1 MEGVTLRAM
10 TKEDYEGAYKLW
22 ETIHGFGL
30 LSVDDKEERIHAFID
45 RNPGLSVVA
54 VKDNEIVGTIL
65 CGHDGRK
72 GYFYHVCVREDLRRQ
87 GIGKAMSVACMR
99 ALKDEGIN
107 CVSLNSFKRNNLGNS
122 FWSGEGYKLRDDYNM
137 YDFLLNEENITKF
150 NS

>member
-1 MEGVTLRAM
+1 MENVTLRAM
-10 TKEDYEGAYKLW
+10 TKDDYKGAYKLW

-30 LSVDDKEERIHAFID
+30 LSVDDSEKRIHAFLD

-54 VKDNEIVGTIL
+54 IKDKEIIGTIL

-72 GYFYHVCVREDLRRQ
+72 GSFYHVCVKEELRKQ
-87 GIGKAMSVACMR
+87 GIGKAMSVFCMN

-107 CVSLNSFKRNNLGNS
+107 YLALNTFKRNTLGNS

-137 YDFLLNEENITKF
+137 YDFLLNEENITRF

>member
-22 ETIHGFGL
+22 ESIKGFGL
-30 LSVDDKEERIHAFID
+30 LSVDDTKESIHRFLD

-54 VKDNEIVGTIL
+54 IKDNEIVGTIL

-72 GYFYHVCVREDLRRQ
+72 GSFYHVCVKEELRKR
-87 GIGKAMSVACMR
+87 GIGKSMSVFCMN
-99 ALKDEGIN
+99 ALKSAGIN
-107 CVSLNSFKRNNLGNS
+107 SLALTSFKRNVLGNS